1 MSHANISIFV
11 PHKGCPNQCS
21 FCNQKSIASTSFVPN
36 GEYVEKECATAL
48 ENFKGDVSH
57 AQIAFFGGSFTAID
71 RNIMVELLEAA
82 NSFVGEGKFD
92 SIRIST
98 RPDAIDEDILNVLKK
113 YNVRSIELGAQSMND
128 NALILNRRGHTAED
142 VVNASNL
149 IKQFGFELG
158 LQMMVGLFGEEKEE
172 AFLTA
177 EKIAELKPDTVRIYP
192 TIVIKDTYLA
202 ELYTLGKYLPL
213 TIDEAADICAKLL
226 DFFESKSI
234 NVIRLGLH
242 DSETLKSDMLAGP
255 YHPAFRELCESRRI
269 FKKLKDKFL
278 DMPKGAWRVFVAPS
292 MVSKFVGHKK
302 ENITELHN
310 LGYDIRVCD
319 DEKITGSSF
328 ITEREN

>member
-36 GEYVEKECATAL
+36 GEFVEKECAKAL
-48 ENFKGDVSH
+48 ELFKGDVSS

-71 RNIMVELLEAA
+71 YDLMVDLLSSA
-82 NSFVGEGKFD
+82 NKYVGDGMFD

-98 RPDAIDEDILNVLKK
+98 RPDCINEDVLETLKK

-128 NALILNRRGHTAED
+128 KALELNRRGHTADD
-142 VVNASNL
+142 VVKASKL
-149 IKQFGFELG
+149 IKSMGFELG
-158 LQMMVGLFGEEKEE
+158 LQMMVGLYGDTVEDTFE
-172 AFLTA
+172 TA
-177 EKIAELKPDTVRIYP
+177 EKIAELNPDTVRIYP

-213 TIDEAADICAKLL
+213 NVDEAVDICTKLL
-226 DFFESKSI
+226 GYFNSKNI

-255 YHPAFRELCESRRI
+255 YHPAFRELCES
-269 FKKLKDKFL
+269 KLLLSRLEEKFL
-278 DMPKGAWRVFVAPS
+278 TMPKGIYKIFVAPS
-292 MVSKFVGHKK
+292 MVSKFVGQKK
-302 ENITELHN
+302 SNILH
-310 LGYDIRVCD
+310 LRERGYDVRVCA
-319 DEKITGSSF
+319 DEKINGNDF
-328 ITEREN
+328 ITERGN